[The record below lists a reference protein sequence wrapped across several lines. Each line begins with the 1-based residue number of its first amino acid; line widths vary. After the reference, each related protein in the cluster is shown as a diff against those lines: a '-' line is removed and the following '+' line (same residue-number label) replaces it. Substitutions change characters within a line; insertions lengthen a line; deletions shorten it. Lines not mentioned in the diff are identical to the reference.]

1 MFRATRDR
9 QDRLKLASPALFAGA
24 LLLAI
29 LIINPIREMTWN
41 DDAWAY
47 ARMVQHL
54 LATGR
59 YQLDPWAAANMPV
72 QTYLAAALAKVVG
85 YSLSLLRCTTLALLA
100 TALFSFYALLR
111 ELGHTRPRAT
121 IITLA
126 LLASPLVLILGFTFM
141 SDVQFLGWFVL
152 SLWLY
157 VRGTRRRSAR
167 SIFLASL
174 AAGCAIGTRQFG
186 MAIVVGIVITWALAP
201 RDKRPPVRLLLL
213 GIIVPLIAATGQ
225 LFVGFRAPNIT
236 QIHRLAESREM
247 FTFPA
252 AVLLKELFWRFCVVV
267 QYAGMSAL
275 PLLPI
280 IFSAPRAFWKQRVVR
295 IPLWTWA
302 LLSAAVIVA
311 ALCISS
317 SITARPEARHH
328 GLWEP
333 LELYW
338 ELPRNLEKLRP
349 IMRLLD
355 LAGIIGAASLFAIV
369 LSNLR
374 GIRSLRSFAPET
386 IFLSNTALCLL
397 VLHLFYR
404 QLCDTYIIPL
414 IPFVLLLVAS
424 HLRNFTRSQERKTLL
439 PLSAGISLVAIVG
452 MSLWIRG
459 EYESTTAIWAA
470 LESLTYHGAQKWD
483 IAAESTWL
491 KYHGSF
497 SEWVAAGHPGYD
509 VNHRERYPSPLDDP
523 FFSWEREHLEH
534 PTYCVVLA
542 PTPEPPAGWQLV
554 SAIRYRNQIFTTR
567 YALALKR
574 DSSGQ

>member
-1 MFRATRDR
+1 M
-9 QDRLKLASPALFAGA
+9 LASPALIAVA

-29 LIINPIREMTWN
+29 FIINPIREMTWN

-72 QTYLAAALAKVVG
+72 QTYLAAALSKALG

-111 ELGHTRPRAT
+111 ELGHTRPRAA

-157 VRGTRRRSAR
+157 VRGIRRRSAW
-167 SIFLASL
+167 STFFASL

-201 RDKRPPVRLLLL
+201 RNKRPPVRLLLL
-213 GIIVPLIAATGQ
+213 GIMVPLIAAAGQ
-225 LFVGFRAPNIT
+225 LVVGLRAPNIT

-247 FTFPA
+247 FAFPA
-252 AVLLKELFWRFCVVV
+252 TVLLKELFWRFCVIA

-275 PLLPI
+275 PLLPV
-280 IFSAPRAFWKQRVVR
+280 IFTAPRAFWEQRLAR

-311 ALCISS
+311 ALCLSS

-338 ELPRNLEKLRP
+338 ELPRNLERLRL

-355 LAGIIGAASLFAIV
+355 LAGILGAASLFAIV
-369 LSNLR
+369 LSKLR
-374 GIRSLRSFAPET
+374 GVRSLRSFAPET
-386 IFLSNTALCLL
+386 IFLSSTALCLL
-397 VLHLFYR
+397 LLHLFYR
-404 QLCDTYIIPL
+404 QLCDTYILPL

-424 HLRNFTRSQERKTLL
+424 HLRNLPRGHEREAFL
-439 PLSAGISLVAIVG
+439 PLSAWISLVAIVG

-459 EYESTTAIWAA
+459 EYESTTAVWAA
-470 LESLTYHGAQKWD
+470 IESLTHNGAQKWD

-523 FFSWEREHLEH
+523 FFIWERKHFEH

-542 PTPEPPAGWQLV
+542 PTPEPPPGWRLV
-554 SAIRYRNQIFTTR
+554 SAIRYRNQIFSAR